1 MPAGG
6 EQAAYRKGALI
17 LGVDDDP
24 TNLKVLQG
32 IVQAMG
38 HSFLSAHSGDECLKL
53 LHRIAPKIILLDIM
67 MPGMDGFETCRHI
80 RSDFPMLKAPVI
92 FVSSLNS
99 PEDVARGIGANG
111 NDYII
116 KPFEP
121 ERLRQRITHWLRSDI
136 SLEDDV

>member
-1 MPAGG
+1 MVAST
-6 EQAAYRKGALI
+6 ESATSRKGALI

-24 TNLKVLQG
+24 TNLKVLQE

-38 HSFLSAHSGDECLKL
+38 HSFLAASSGEEGLKL
-53 LHRIAPKIILLDIM
+53 LHRAAPKIILLDIT
-67 MPGMDGFETCRHI
+67 MPGMDGFETCRRI
-80 RSDFPMLKAPVI
+80 RSDFPMLKVPVI

-116 KPFEP
+116 KPYEP
-121 ERLRQRITHWLRSDI
+121 EKLRQRITHWLRTGI
-136 SLEDDV
+136 SLGDDI

>member
-1 MPAGG
+1 MVAST
-6 EQAAYRKGALI
+6 ESATSRKGALI

-24 TNLKVLQG
+24 TNLKVLQE

-38 HSFLSAHSGDECLKL
+38 HSFLAASSGEEGLKL
-53 LHRIAPKIILLDIM
+53 LHRAAPKIILLDIT
-67 MPGMDGFETCRHI
+67 MPGMDGFETCRRI
-80 RSDFPMLKAPVI
+80 RSDFPMLKVPVI

-121 ERLRQRITHWLRSDI
+121 EKLRQRITHWLRSGI
-136 SLEDDV
+136 SLGDDI

>member
-1 MPAGG
+1 MVAST
-6 EQAAYRKGALI
+6 ESATSRKGALI
-17 LGVDDDP
+17 LGIDDDP
-24 TNLKVLQG
+24 TNLKVLQE

-38 HSFLSAHSGDECLKL
+38 HSFLAASSGEEGLKL
-53 LHRIAPKIILLDIM
+53 LHRAAPKIILLDIT
-67 MPGMDGFETCRHI
+67 MPGMDGFETCRRI
-80 RSDFPMLKAPVI
+80 RSDFPMLKVPVI

-121 ERLRQRITHWLRSDI
+121 EKLRQRITHWLRSGI
-136 SLEDDV
+136 SLGDDI

>member
-1 MPAGG
+1 
-6 EQAAYRKGALI
+6 
-17 LGVDDDP
+17 
-24 TNLKVLQG
+24 
-32 IVQAMG
+32 
-38 HSFLSAHSGDECLKL
+38 
-53 LHRIAPKIILLDIM
+53 
-67 MPGMDGFETCRHI
+67 
-80 RSDFPMLKAPVI
+80 MLKAPVI